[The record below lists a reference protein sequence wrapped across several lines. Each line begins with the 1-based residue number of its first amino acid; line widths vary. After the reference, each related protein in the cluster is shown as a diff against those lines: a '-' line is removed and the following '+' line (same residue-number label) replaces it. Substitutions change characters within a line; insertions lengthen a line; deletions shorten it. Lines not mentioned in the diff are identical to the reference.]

1 MRSRMWRACAIAAL
15 ASMLALT
22 GAGSAAAHTVQQV
35 GRYTVTIGWLHEPTY
50 VGEQNA
56 VQFLVHDTSGPVDG
70 ISTDDLKL
78 VVSTSTA
85 QSDPLDFAPTFDEDT
100 GLGMPGEYLAPII
113 PTAPGA
119 YTFHLT
125 GKIRAQV
132 VDLTVSSSDSTFDS
146 VISPSGIQF
155 PVPLPA
161 MGDVVTRLDRV
172 DTRIATAQAA
182 AADAATKASDA
193 RAAASQAMT
202 IGLAAGGAGTLVA
215 LVALVVAIR
224 RRPPATG

>member
-1 MRSRMWRACAIAAL
+1 MRSRIWRLSALSAL

-22 GAGSAAAHTVQQV
+22 GAGPAAAHAVQQV
-35 GRYTVTIGWLHEPTY
+35 GPYTVTIGWLHEPTY

-56 VQFLVHDTSGPVDG
+56 VQFLVHDASGPVDG
-70 ISTDDLKL
+70 LSTDHLSL
-78 VVSTSTA
+78 VVSTGSA
-85 QSDPLDFAPTFDEDT
+85 QSDPLDFAPTFDPDT

-119 YTFHLT
+119 YTFHLK
-125 GKIRAQV
+125 GKIRNQA
-132 VDLTVSSSDSTFDS
+132 VDLTVTSSDSTFDS
-146 VISPSGIQF
+146 VVSPSGIQF
-155 PVPLPA
+155 PVRLPA

-172 DTRIATAQAA
+172 DPRIATAQAA
-182 AADAATKASDA
+182 ASDAATKASDA
-193 RAAASQAMT
+193 RAAASQATT

-224 RRPPATG
+224 RRPPAGD

>member
-1 MRSRMWRACAIAAL
+1 MRSRIWRLSAICAL

-22 GAGSAAAHTVQQV
+22 TAGSVAAHTVKQV
-35 GRYTVTIGWLHEPTY
+35 GPYTVTIGWLQEPTY

-56 VQFLVHDTSGPVDG
+56 VQFLVHDASGPVDG
-70 ISTDDLKL
+70 ISTDNLSL
-78 VVSTSTA
+78 VVSTGSA

-119 YTFHLT
+119 YTFHLK
-125 GKIRAQV
+125 GKIRSQA
-132 VDLTVSSSDSTFDS
+132 VDLTVTSSDSTFDS

-155 PVPLPA
+155 PVPWPA

-172 DTRIATAQAA
+172 DARIATAQAA
-182 AADAATKASDA
+182 ATAAATKADDA
-193 RAAASQAMT
+193 SSAASRSMT

-224 RRPPATG
+224 TRPPAAG